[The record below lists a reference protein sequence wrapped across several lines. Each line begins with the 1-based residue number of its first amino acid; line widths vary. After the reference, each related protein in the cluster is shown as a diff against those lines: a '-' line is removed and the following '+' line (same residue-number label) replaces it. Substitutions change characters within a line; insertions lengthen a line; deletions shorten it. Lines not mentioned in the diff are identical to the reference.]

1 MPLKNRVL
9 AKFYPTPHDK
19 ADLEALAKRTG
30 QSFSELVCR
39 LTSGRQ
45 PMAANDKHLIV
56 RDLLRI
62 NADLARLGNLMKL
75 ILDDES
81 LFLPDG
87 MDFHGL
93 FDSIRET
100 QILLKSKVRELN

>member
-1 MPLKNRVL
+1 
-9 AKFYPTPHDK
+9 
-19 ADLEALAKRTG
+19 
-30 QSFSELVCR
+30 
-39 LTSGRQ
+39 
-45 PMAANDKHLIV
+45 MAANDKHLIV

-81 LFLPDG
+81 LVLPDG
-87 MDFHGL
+87 MDFRGL